1 MRIFDIAIKDLV
13 QILRER
19 RTLLFI
25 VAMPII
31 FTLFMGFAYKTP
43 QADPNADTRMSLAW
57 VNYDDGP
64 LSRSLRERL
73 EESGSAI
80 KLVEMDEPSALK
92 AVRDGEVPAAL
103 IIPQGFSAAS
113 LQGGMS
119 RLHLV
124 ADPATSEGQS
134 IYRLVLIPVT
144 QLMSSVQIARM
155 DVEAVSAQKTAAAAQ
170 ESSAAFNFAWQ
181 AWDSTNNERLVSLE
195 MAVAHEQAQWY
206 GDNPHNQSSPG
217 ILVMF
222 AIFGLV
228 TSATILV
235 QERKSRA
242 LERMLTT
249 SLSPLSVL
257 GGHFLAMFA
266 LTMLQQALLVAFG
279 QFVLGVNYLRASL
292 GTLALMTALSLC
304 TAGLGLLIGVISKGE
319 EQVTLFSLIGM
330 FVFSALGGVW
340 FPLEM
345 AGQTFSTIGH
355 LTPTAWAM
363 TGLQNILIRGLGSA
377 SALLPAG
384 ILCLYALGFFSLA
397 MWRFGKTYAG

>member
-1 MRIFDIAIKDLV
+1 MRILDIAIKDLV

-57 VNYDDGP
+57 VNHDDGP

-73 EESGSAI
+73 EEPGSAI

-92 AVRDGEVPAAL
+92 AVRDGKVHAAL
-103 IIPQGFSAAS
+103 ILPQGFSTAS

-119 RLHLV
+119 RLQLV

-155 DVEAVSAQKTAAAAQ
+155 DVEAVSAQNTAAQ

-181 AWDSTNNERLVSLE
+181 AWGSTNNERLVSLE

-249 SLSPLSVL
+249 SLNPLSVL

-266 LTMLQQALLVAFG
+266 LTMLQQVLLVAFG
-279 QFVLGVNYLRASL
+279 QYALGVNYLRASL

-363 TGLQNILIRGLGSA
+363 TGFQNILIRGLGSA
-377 SALLPAG
+377 SALLPVG
-384 ILCLYALGFFSLA
+384 ILCLYALGFFGLA
-397 MWRFGKTYAG
+397 MWRFGKTYAA